1 MNRLKRYFLS
11 PVTAAVLPALIVAIT
26 LSAASCAN
34 NAPPNLT
41 PQASVAFTNTRVIKG
56 LDTIRDIASEGN
68 KQIPPLVSTQT
79 TRQIVR
85 FHRLA
90 IVTIHAGP
98 GWKAQVTA
106 GLNAALVGAN
116 PGELAL
122 LQPYL
127 VLVSTLLNEVK

>member
-1 MNRLKRYFLS
+1 LS
-11 PVTAAVLPALIVAIT
+11 IVVALVIALAAGG
-26 LSAASCAN
+26 CAQ

-41 PQASVAFTNTRVIKG
+41 PTAQTAFLDHRVQKG
-56 LDTIRDIASEGN
+56 LDVIRDVAVDAN
-68 KQIPPLVSTQT
+68 NQIPPLVSTQT

-106 GLNAALVGAN
+106 GLNAALVGAGPN
-116 PGELAL
+116 ELFL